1 MTEEI
6 NDTPAK
12 STAPASTRPVSGL
25 LSLSIDALII
35 LVISVVVTALFMKF
49 GAQFVMPTR
58 EAPSLAIV
66 NVDQLVQDYITTLNE
81 KVVSGEMKA
90 SEMSGKSAEFN
101 KELLTRLAKY
111 ADQGTTVLRSD
122 MVIAAPDD
130 VVDITGTLRAEMTTS
145 GHLSATEPKA
155 QPQSK

>member
-1 MTEEI
+1 MTEEK

-35 LVISVVVTALFMKF
+35 LVISVVVTVLVMKF

-90 SEMSGKSAEFN
+90 SEMSGK
-101 KELLTRLAKY
+101 LLSSTR
-111 ADQGTTVLRSD
+111 RC
-122 MVIAAPDD
+122 
-130 VVDITGTLRAEMTTS
+130 
-145 GHLSATEPKA
+145 
-155 QPQSK
+155 